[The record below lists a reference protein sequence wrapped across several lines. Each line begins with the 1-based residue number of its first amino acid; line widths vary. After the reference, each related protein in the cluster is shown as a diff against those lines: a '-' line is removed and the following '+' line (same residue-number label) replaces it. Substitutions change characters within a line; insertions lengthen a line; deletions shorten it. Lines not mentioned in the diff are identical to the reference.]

1 MQTDTVADVMALL
14 FTAYGKADDINRQI
28 IYASQLKSIPPQMLL
43 QACNVIIS
51 TKDFL
56 PSVAEIVQ
64 TVKAINTDKDSEPL
78 PWSEAW
84 AEILKQMQDAFI
96 YKKPVF
102 SRPEIEQAA
111 MRFGWQNLCEVK
123 TDDLPIVH
131 AQVRRIYED
140 ICNKAENERKY
151 GLLAQNN
158 LVDYVGAYKLLY
170 GEVAK

>member
-1 MQTDTVADVMALL
+1 MQTDTVTDVMAVL
-14 FTAYGKADDINRQI
+14 FTAFGKADDVNRQL
-28 IYASQLKSIPPQMLL
+28 IYVSQLKSIPPQMLM

-64 TVKAINTDKDSEPL
+64 TVKAINADKDSEPL

-111 MRFGWQNLCEVK
+111 MRFGWMNLCEVK

-170 GEVAK
+170 GEVTK

>member
-1 MQTDTVADVMALL
+1 MQTDTVTDVMAVL
-14 FTAYGKADDINRQI
+14 FTAFGKADDVNRQL
-28 IYASQLKSIPPQMLL
+28 IYVSQLKSIPPQMLM

-64 TVKAINTDKDSEPL
+64 TVKAINADKESEPL
-78 PWSEAW
+78 PWSDAW
-84 AEILKQMQDAFI
+84 AEIQKQMHDAFV

-102 SRPEIEQAA
+102 SHPEIEQAA

-170 GEVAK
+170 GEVTK

>member
-1 MQTDTVADVMALL
+1 MQTDTVTDVMAVL
-14 FTAYGKADDINRQI
+14 FTAFGKADDVNRQL
-28 IYASQLKSIPPQMLL
+28 IYVSQLKSIPPQMLM

-64 TVKAINTDKDSEPL
+64 TVKAINADKDSEPL

-131 AQVRRIYED
+131 AQVRRTYED

-170 GEVAK
+170 GEVTK